1 MGQKSDELYLSSMDI
16 EMKCFSMFFTH
27 FEKDDIHLS
36 VFKIVFL
43 LILNGYPE
51 TFFF

>member
-1 MGQKSDELYLSSMDI
+1 MDI
-16 EMKCFSMFFTH
+16 EMKCFSIFFTH

-51 TFFF
+51 TVFFFKFYF